1 MKILIL
7 AKLDQ
12 QDEIVQNFANS
23 FCMEDVEID
32 LLNIVQIPSE
42 IPLKMNGE
50 VIDVCTEYDLTKY
63 YDLQKNNYTQ
73 LTNYL
78 TAFPLV
84 KRSSLIGNAM
94 HIVKWYIQEN
104 KIDLVI
110 SGGHLTSKGEDV
122 FSSSFTNHLLAT
134 LSVPYLAIKNKD
146 KNLHMDTIAIV
157 REFNT
162 PAKHN
167 LEWLKKIQEKFNS
180 KILLV
185 KINASKNSTLEAE
198 MSDNMKRFAELNQL
212 QNFDCITIHAKD
224 KESAIL
230 ELIKDRKIDL
240 LSIGHLERN
249 LINTFLRGDL
259 RADILNHVQVPVY
272 IYN

>member
-12 QDEIVQNFANS
+12 QDEIVQNFANT

-63 YDLQKNNYTQ
+63 YELQKKNYTQ

-78 TAFPLV
+78 TDFPLV
-84 KRSSLIGNAM
+84 KRSCFVGNAL

-110 SGGHLTSKGEDV
+110 SGGHVTTKGEDV
-122 FSSSFTNHLLAT
+122 FSSSFANHLLQT
-134 LSVPYLAIKNKD
+134 LSVPYLSIKSKEN
-146 KNLHMDTIAIV
+146 NLSIDTIAIV

-185 KINASKNSTLEAE
+185 KVNMTKNSSLETE
-198 MSDNMKRFAELNQL
+198 MSNNMKRFAELNQL
-212 QNFDCITIHAKD
+212 HNFDCITIHAKD